1 MNRLIVLKA
10 LMQHKTLRNYL
21 EIGVFNG
28 HIFFRIRSSFKVAV
42 DPSFAFDNTR
52 KAGKFFLNPY
62 NFYNQYYQK
71 TSDDFFAHDAANV
84 FAKEKVEL
92 SLIDGMHEYEYA
104 LRDVENTL
112 LHAKEGAVIVLHDC
126 NPLTKDAACSF
137 KEWNDRQFTGT
148 WNGDVWRTILHLRS
162 LRNDLTVFVLDDD
175 HGLGIVIK
183 KKNEH
188 PLPYTKEQISRF
200 TYEDFDANREKWL
213 GLKPASYFY
222 EFFGISQPG
231 SDVD

>member
-28 HIFFRIRSSFKVAV
+28 HIFFRIRSGFKVAV
-42 DPSFAFDNTR
+42 DPDFAFDNTR
-52 KAGKFFLNPY
+52 KAGKLFLNPY
-62 NFYNQYYQK
+62 NFYNQYFQK
-71 TSDDFFAHDAANV
+71 TSDDFFANDAASV

-92 SLIDGMHEYEYA
+92 ALIDGMHEYEFA

-112 LHAKEGAVIVLHDC
+112 LHSKENCVLILHDC

-137 KEWNDRQFTGT
+137 REWNDRHFTGT
-148 WNGDVWRTILHLRS
+148 WNGDVWKTILHIRS
-162 LRNDLTVFVLDDD
+162 LRNDLTAFVLDDD
-175 HGLGIVIK
+175 HGLGVIVK

-188 PLPYTKEQISRF
+188 PLPYTKEQINRF
-200 TYEDFDANREKWL
+200 TYEDFDANRKKWL
-213 GLKPASYFY
+213 DLRPASYFY
-222 EFFGISQPG
+222 EFFGIPQPESG
-231 SDVD
+231 AA